1 LRSCR
6 SPSCETT
13 TSWWTKAGRS
23 EGKGGCCCQHYQH
36 VVLHDFLKR
45 IVDPQIVNDTIQENR
60 IYLPDADNTF
70 MPLEFSVAA
79 YRFGHSMVRAEYD
92 FNLNFQPAT
101 LVQLFAVTALS
112 GQLSEFNILPEN
124 WIIQW
129 PNFVDVEAPATRTRR
144 IDTKLVEPLFT
155 LPDLRGRSRREDRAR
170 LAVRNLWRGYLL
182 RLPTGQAVAR
192 ALRQKLSGVRDIPV
206 LGANR
211 IRNATASADQVG
223 VLEDAGFLDRTPL

>member
-1 LRSCR
+1 
-6 SPSCETT
+6 
-13 TSWWTKAGRS
+13 
-23 EGKGGCCCQHYQH
+23 
-36 VVLHDFLKR
+36 
-45 IVDPQIVNDTIQENR
+45 
-60 IYLPDADNTF
+60 
-70 MPLEFSVAA
+70 
-79 YRFGHSMVRAEYD
+79 MVRAEYD

-112 GQLSEFNILPEN
+112 GQLSEFDTLPEN

-170 LAVRNLWRGYLL
+170 LAVRNLRRGYLL
-182 RLPTGQAVAR
+182 RLPTGQAVTR

-206 LGANR
+206 LRSEEHTSELQSRQYLAC
-211 IRNATASADQVG
+211 
-223 VLEDAGFLDRTPL
+223 